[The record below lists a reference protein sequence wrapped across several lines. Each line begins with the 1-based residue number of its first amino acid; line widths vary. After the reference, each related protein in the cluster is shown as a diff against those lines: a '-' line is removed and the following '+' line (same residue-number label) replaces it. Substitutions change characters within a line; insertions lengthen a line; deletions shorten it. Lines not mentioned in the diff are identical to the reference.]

1 MKRVLINILK
11 ATVGLGILSILC
23 RRFSVSFSAF
33 HSGLVNPLFL
43 ILASFLPL
51 SVIPFVSINRWK
63 MFLSETGIRERFWP
77 LWKINL
83 VSTFQGLV
91 LPSTQGVDAFRMYH
105 IAKRHPEGVGGAAGS
120 VLIERMIGVLVW
132 CGIALVGL
140 PLVLRHVETKW
151 SIAIAVIGFSVA
163 AVIGSLLVVSP
174 RFHRLYAG
182 RRPKMKVLAKVIG
195 FLDKTHETLVTF
207 PYRKVLLSSI
217 GLIIVYQFCSITCVW
232 LLFNA
237 YGVSLPLYMHMAFY
251 PVIAIIAMM
260 PVTIGGFGVREGA
273 FAYFYSLVGVPAE
286 TSVCVSV
293 ANYVVLC
300 LLPAALG
307 ALLWLWDLIERRGAN
322 AHEIHG

>member
-1 MKRVLINILK
+1 M
-11 ATVGLGILSILC
+11 LGACLLWLLFRKLAISSSLFQSC
-23 RRFSVSFSAF
+23 FSRWFYVF
-33 HSGLVNPLFL
+33 
-43 ILASFLPL
+43 LASSIPL
-51 SVIPFVSINRWK
+51 TVTPAVSVNRWK
-63 MFLSETGIRERFWP
+63 LYLALAGICERFWP

-83 VSTFQGLV
+83 ISTFQGLV

-120 VLIERMIGVLVW
+120 VLIERMIGMLVW
-132 CGIALVGL
+132 CGIALAGL
-140 PLVLRHVETKW
+140 PFVLQHVETKW
-151 SIAIAVIGFSVA
+151 SIAMAVIGFSVA
-163 AVIGSLLVVSP
+163 AIVGSLLLVDP
-174 RFHRLYAG
+174 WFHRLYAG

-273 FAYFYSLVGVPAE
+273 FAYFYSLVGVSAE

-307 ALLWLWDLIERRGAN
+307 GVIWLWDGFRS
-322 AHEIHG
+322 HGSES

>member
-1 MKRVLINILK
+1 MRNVLKSLLK
-11 ATVGLGILSILC
+11 AFLGFGILLLLGRKFCI
-23 RRFSVSFSAF
+23 SVDSLTGHIERWGFV
-33 HSGLVNPLFL
+33 L
-43 ILASFLPL
+43 LACGIPL
-51 SVIPFVSINRWK
+51 SIVPLVSVNRWK
-63 MFLSETGIRERFWP
+63 LYLALTGIRERFWP
-77 LWKINL
+77 LWRINL
-83 VSTFQGLV
+83 ISTFQGLV
-91 LPSTQGVDAFRMYH
+91 LPSTQGLDALRMYH

-120 VLIERMIGVLVW
+120 VLIERMIGMLVW

-140 PLVLRHVETKW
+140 PFVLRYATTKW
-151 SIAIAVIGFSVA
+151 SIVLSVVGFSAA
-163 AVIGSLLVVSP
+163 AVLGSLLVVSP
-174 RFHRLYAG
+174 WFHRLYAG
-182 RRPKMKVLAKVIG
+182 RRPKMMALAKVIG
-195 FLDKTHETLVTF
+195 FLDKTHGTLVTF

-217 GLIIVYQFCSITCVW
+217 GLIIIYQFCSITCVW

-286 TSVCVSV
+286 VSVCVSV

-307 ALLWLWDLIERRGAN
+307 GVIWLWELVFDHMQR
-322 AHEIHG
+322 

>member
-1 MKRVLINILK
+1 MKKKIVSLLKILVSVALLAILTQKFAISWSNFATGVKSLTCLLMACGLPFTIVPLI
-11 ATVGLGILSILC
+11 
-23 RRFSVSFSAF
+23 SV
-33 HSGLVNPLFL
+33 NRWRLFL
-43 ILASFLPL
+43 ACI
-51 SVIPFVSINRWK
+51 
-63 MFLSETGIRERFWP
+63 GIEENFFT
-77 LWKINL
+77 LWKINM
-83 VSTFQGLV
+83 VSMFQGLI
-91 LPSTQGVDAFRMYH
+91 LPSTQGFDAFRMYH

-120 VLIERMIGVLVW
+120 VLIERMIGMLVW

-151 SIAIAVIGFSVA
+151 SIAMAVIGFSVA

-217 GLIIVYQFCSITCVW
+217 GLIVVYQFCSITCVW

-286 TSVCVSV
+286 VSVCVSV

-307 ALLWLWDLIERRGAN
+307 GVIWLWELVFVRKQR
-322 AHEIHG
+322 

>member
-1 MKRVLINILK
+1 MSLRVSVILK
-11 ATVGLGILSILC
+11 FSISAVLLGILCSK
-23 RRFSVSFSAF
+23 FSVFNTGF
-33 HSGLVNPLFL
+33 KDGLRDSRCVV
-43 ILASFLPL
+43 IAIALPFTI
-51 SVIPFVSINRWK
+51 IPIVTVNRWK
-63 MFLSETGIRERFWP
+63 LFLKLCGIDEKFLN

-83 VSTFQGLV
+83 ISCFQGLV
-91 LPSTQGVDAFRMYH
+91 LPSTQGFDAFRMYH

-120 VLIERMIGVLVW
+120 VLIERMIGMLVW

-151 SIAIAVIGFSVA
+151 SIAMAVIGFSVA
-163 AVIGSLLVVSP
+163 AAIGSLLVVSP

-273 FAYFYSLVGVPAE
+273 FAYFYSLVGGPAE
-286 TSVCVSV
+286 VSVCVSV
-293 ANYVVLC
+293 ANYVVLS

-307 ALLWLWDLIERRGAN
+307 GVIWLWELIWYGKEG
-322 AHEIHG
+322 GS

>member
-1 MKRVLINILK
+1 MCVLKI
-11 ATVGLGILSILC
+11 AVGLGILAILC
-23 RRFSVSFSAF
+23 LRFNVSFS
-33 HSGLVNPLFL
+33 SCYVRLVDLFFVFVASLFPLIFM
-43 ILASFLPL
+43 PVV
-51 SVIPFVSINRWK
+51 SVNRWK
-63 MFLSETGIRERFWP
+63 LFLAKTGIREGFWL

-83 VSTFQGLV
+83 VSIFQGLV
-91 LPSTQGVDAFRMYH
+91 LPSTQGLDAFRMYH

-120 VLIERMIGVLVW
+120 VLIERMIGMLVW
-132 CGIALVGL
+132 CGIALAGL
-140 PLVLRHVETKW
+140 PFVLQYAATKW
-151 SIAIAVIGFSVA
+151 SIVLSVVGFSAA
-163 AVIGSLLVVSP
+163 AVVGSLLVVSP
-174 RFHRLYAG
+174 RIHSWYAG

-195 FLDKTHETLVTF
+195 FLDKTHGTLVTF

-232 LLFNA
+232 LLFKA

-307 ALLWLWDLIERRGAN
+307 GVIWLWESVFVRKG
-322 AHEIHG
+322 

>member
-1 MKRVLINILK
+1 MSVKSRNYLMVAAKLF
-11 ATVGLGILSILC
+11 VGSCLLWW
-23 RRFSVSFSAF
+23 
-33 HSGLVNPLFL
+33 LFL
-43 ILASFLPL
+43 RFRISWASFGEGVDFGGYVLGAALIPL
-51 SVIPFVSINRWK
+51 TVIPVVTVNRWRL
-63 MFLSETGIRERFWP
+63 FLRLLGVREGFFA

-83 VSTFQGLV
+83 ISMFQGLI
-91 LPSTQGVDAFRMYH
+91 LPSTQGFDAFRMYH

-120 VLIERMIGVLVW
+120 VLIERMIGMLVW

-151 SIAIAVIGFSVA
+151 SIAMAVIGFSVA

-217 GLIIVYQFCSITCVW
+217 GLIIVYQFCTITCVW

-237 YGVSLPLYMHMAFY
+237 YGVNLPFYMHMAFY

-286 TSVCVSV
+286 VSVCVSV
-293 ANYVVLC
+293 ANYVVLS

-307 ALLWLWDLIERRGAN
+307 GVIWLWELAFERKRR
-322 AHEIHG
+322 